1 MSDDRDIAAGVQAG
15 LLAHQ
20 GVRAVELVGSRASGT
35 VRPLSDWDFR
45 VTVDDFA
52 GVAADLPALV
62 SGLEPLAQQWDRLS
76 WFRCYMLMLAGPVK
90 VDLLFVDV
98 PQRPEPPWSVTPQSL
113 EAIDQHFWDWVLWL
127 LAKRQAG
134 RDELVRE
141 ELETMSR
148 YLLEPMGIERVPD
161 SIQAA
166 TADYRTTRDRLE
178 SQFGVAVPRLLELAV
193 LPLVARR

>member
-20 GVRAVELVGSRASGT
+20 GVRAVELVGSRAPGT

-76 WFRCYMLMLAGPVK
+76 
-90 VDLLFVDV
+90 
-98 PQRPEPPWSVTPQSL
+98 
-113 EAIDQHFWDWVLWL
+113 WVLWL